1 MIAVISSENKISQ
14 LLEKE
19 GFSVL
24 SLQYESVP
32 SLTGLLLD
40 HPDIT
45 DLVIRDTDPAPWSA
59 AHVMSTAKYL
69 LSRGSTV
76 ILGSKGL
83 AEACTACGIITVT
96 EEIDALPALLRKPK
110 DGNKFHPAGGTVR
123 PHIEE
128 KKTPRRL
135 QPDPLEIPRDKVVY
149 IGVVGSQPRIGCT
162 TQAVSLWHYCKAL
175 GFSPAIVAGAAQ
187 IAGIAGVMEST
198 PIDQG
203 YIIEEIPFVSDTA
216 LSYDCYILDIGTEIS
231 PELLAMSDLLILV
244 AGSKPWELLQTTAAA
259 RSLEGQGMCVLLSF
273 SSAKDA
279 GALQPLFAGSPCAA
293 AAWIPD
299 LWKPSA
305 QSFSIYEELLRPA
318 MEKVLA
324 GKTQELTPLFGP

>member
-1 MIAVISSENKISQ
+1 MVAVICTEDKISK

-45 DLVIRDTDPAPWSA
+45 DLVIRDTAPAPWSA

-76 ILGSKGL
+76 ILGSKSL
-83 AEACTACGIITVT
+83 AGVCAACPVITVT
-96 EEIDALPALLRKPK
+96 DEIEALPALLRKPK
-110 DGNKFHPAGGTVR
+110 DSKKPHPSGGAVR

-128 KKTPRRL
+128 KKEPRRL

-216 LSYDCYILDIGTEIS
+216 LSYDFYILDIGT
-231 PELLAMSDLLILV
+231 
-244 AGSKPWELLQTTAAA
+244 
-259 RSLEGQGMCVLLSF
+259 
-273 SSAKDA
+273 
-279 GALQPLFAGSPCAA
+279 
-293 AAWIPD
+293 
-299 LWKPSA
+299 
-305 QSFSIYEELLRPA
+305 
-318 MEKVLA
+318 
-324 GKTQELTPLFGP
+324 

>member
-1 MIAVISSENKISQ
+1 MIAVISSEKKISE

-19 GFSVL
+19 GFPVL

-45 DLVIRDTDPAPWSA
+45 DLVIRDTEPAPWSA

-69 LSRGSTV
+69 LCRGSTV
-76 ILGSKGL
+76 ILGSKSL
-83 AEACTACGIITVT
+83 AEACAVCGIITVT
-96 EEIDALPALLRKPK
+96 EEIDALPKLLRKPK
-110 DGNKFHPAGGTVR
+110 DEKKSNPSGGVVR

-175 GFSPAIVAGAAQ
+175 GFSPAVVAGATQ

-216 LSYDCYILDIGTEIS
+216 LAYDCYILDIGTEIT
-231 PELLAMSDLLILV
+231 PELLATSDLLILV

-259 RSLEGQGMCVLLSF
+259 RNLEGRGMSVLLSF
-273 SSAKDA
+273 SDRKDA
-279 GALQPLFAGSPCAA
+279 EALQPLFGGCPCAA

-299 LWKPSA
+299 LWKPSG

-318 MEKVLA
+318 LEKVLA
-324 GKTQELTPLFGP
+324 GKIQDMTPLFTP